1 MSQDELIKELEER
14 YDEKISNANP
24 PGAEYNLNYVTA
36 MFPLSFGDDSVGY
49 EQIRANDLVRI
60 INQHIKFI
68 LFTRPGEIIS
78 DPSFGIGIEDYLFLT
93 YGERDLSL
101 LRSRVKNQIGKYLG
115 YLTSYDVGLDVRN
128 IDNHKIKIA
137 IKYSIDNLDVDEV
150 LEFLVGG

>member
-1 MSQDELIKELEER
+1 
-14 YDEKISNANP
+14 
-24 PGAEYNLNYVTA
+24 
-36 MFPLSFGDDSVGY
+36 MFPLNFGDDSVGF

-101 LRSRVKNQIGKYLG
+101 LQ
-115 YLTSYDVGLDVRN
+115 
-128 IDNHKIKIA
+128 KIKIV

-150 LEFLVGG
+150 AEFIVGG